1 MDNLEQTNHE
11 LQNKLDVL
19 NENFISSNDKIKE
32 QEERIS
38 DNEKK

>member
-32 QEERIS
+32 QEEKIS